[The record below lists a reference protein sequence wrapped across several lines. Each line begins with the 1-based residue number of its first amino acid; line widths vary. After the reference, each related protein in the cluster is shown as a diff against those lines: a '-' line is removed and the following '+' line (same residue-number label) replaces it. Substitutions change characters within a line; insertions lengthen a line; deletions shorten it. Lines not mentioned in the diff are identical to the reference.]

1 MKEEDQQLGVKVI
14 INKRNIIMLG
24 GILSIVGLIGPWL
37 HFSEYDQ
44 GSMYYFDMS
53 PFYLSVEA
61 VPKDLNLSPTQET
74 HFFYRMDASFLG
86 ILNLV
91 GGILVLVGTKLSR
104 VRLSWIGLSLI
115 FLSIIFFPTVLPII
129 FSDTVSRWGFIFT
142 ITGMIM
148 ILVTLCM
155 EFISK
160 KYDMGFPRR

>member
-1 MKEEDQQLGVKVI
+1 VKEEGQILGIKMI
-14 INKRNIIMLG
+14 INKKNIIMLG

-53 PFYLSVEA
+53 PFYLSVEV
-61 VPKDLNLSPTQET
+61 VPNDLNLSPTQET
-74 HFFYRMDASFLG
+74 HFFYRTDASFLG

-91 GGILVLVGTKLSR
+91 GGILVLAGMILSK
-104 VRLSWIGLSLI
+104 VRISWIGLSLI
-115 FLSIIFFPTVLPII
+115 FLSVMFFPTVLPII
-129 FSDTVSRWGFIFT
+129 FSDTESRWGFIFT

-148 ILVTLCM
+148 ILVTLCI

>member
-1 MKEEDQQLGVKVI
+1 MKEEDQRLGLKVI
-14 INKRNIIMLG
+14 INKKNIILLG
-24 GILSIVGLIGPWL
+24 GIFSIIGLIGPWL

-44 GSMYYFDMS
+44 RSMYYFDMS
-53 PFYLSVEA
+53 PFFLSVEV

-74 HFFYRMDASFLG
+74 HFFYRTDASFLG

-91 GGILVLVGTKLSR
+91 GGILVLAGVMLAR
-104 VRLSWIGLSLI
+104 VRLSWVGLSLI
-115 FLSIIFFPTVLPII
+115 FFSVIFFPTVLPII

-142 ITGMIM
+142 IAGMIM
-148 ILVTLCM
+148 ILVTLCI